1 MKKTIILALIL
12 TGFLVFLAPNLPK
25 VSAITE
31 EELQAQIQQ
40 LLQIIQQ
47 LQQQLNTLTS
57 GRPQP
62 SSGLYCFSITLKY
75 GMTSPEVKN
84 LQIVLGVKPATGYF
98 GDLTLAAVKH
108 FQEKHNI
115 EVTGEVGPQTREVL
129 NSLYCAPSPSQCGWC
144 GQDCIRKTPTMNC
157 PDVMPPLEVEC
168 KEVNGVCTK
177 IPLIPP
183 TKYSCVTTLGTISA
197 NTYSTCVPNTN
208 GTFNSL
214 AECQEVCG
222 IRPWLKIISPNGG
235 EKFTINEIVPIY
247 FETNLTDKQTSGITF
262 QLYKQTTDSFSKMYV
277 QDIAKEVNT
286 GSPYRWTIPATIKP
300 GNYYIYATAV
310 NLRDV
315 SVKEISDFSD
325 NAFSIVA
332 TSTCTD
338 SDGGDNI
345 YVKGYRKDWQD
356 LVEWDYCI
364 LNPFIYPDGSVVSDQ
379 EKKVTE
385 CAGNNC
391 YLIEYHCSN
400 ITGDAHKGYQCPSGY
415 TCQDGACKQG
425 TSNINTCMASYAGGG
440 LNIGI
445 LTKDQCKE
453 KAQTTKSDLRYTV
466 CDNIAISDSQMIYI
480 KWGSEIIDQFSAE
493 CNSFTMHTVCDS
505 SGKCMLVHGT
515 GMNQCAANSDCA
527 VIPCTDSDGGKNI
540 YVKGTLMFGFLGGSH
555 GQTFIDSCIDTNTV
569 KEYECSQPDV
579 NTYTVE
585 SYSLTCPSGYT
596 CQDGACK
603 LSSTPLSVDLKVNN
617 SDGPITVLFNS
628 ILNVSWNS
636 TGATICIPL
645 GPFMPLVKGGIWAP
659 SNYSSFP
666 LSGTEQIYA
675 QHQGFPQDTVLDIG
689 IICSKPGYSDVYD
702 HVVVNLTSV
711 PNSPTCT
718 DSDGGWNIY
727 TKGITYINNTAVC
740 VDRCATASDP
750 QPDQLFE
757 CFCGDKKGSGGGQG
771 SGWIVCPSGYT
782 CQDGACKQNAT
793 NTCTASYAGG
803 ELVIGTNL
811 TRTECQ
817 TKAQN
822 TQADLRYEVCSNIV
836 KGASETIYIKWG
848 SEIISQLQAQCNTF
862 CTDTDGYNIYFKG
875 SVNYKGQT
883 YTDYCLSNNTVA
895 EYFCENNQMKSTSAG
910 CPSGYTCQD
919 GACKQSANSTS
930 YLDSLKTQLPQLSD
944 LIKKLSA
951 ALVQLGQK
959 SQ

>member
-12 TGFLVFLAPNLPK
+12 TGFLLFLRPNLPK

-47 LQQQLNTLTS
+47 LQQQLNILTS

-98 GDLTLAAVKH
+98 GDLTLAAVKN

-157 PDVMPPLEVEC
+157 PDVMPPLGVEC

-214 AECQEVCG
+214 EECQKVCSEISFKCSSLSGKYSMTFTEAVQLFNNSECKSLGDPYKLPIYCQRCDPKTDHSKLYNAIYGEDTALLDDAAYRIGECIINVKNKTAYINRGPNFCTGATDAEGAWTIVCAMQNTPQEGWYSLEGIGGQVTEVKLSKLQECSNCQLTCSDTAAGATFTDSCTKTTVTSYGGEFRCKSIGVPPKNPTYIQELIKNYYSPTTTCTDSDGNNTFTKGTVTYQGKTYTDFCTSSTTVNEYVCG
-222 IRPWLKIISPNGG
+222 
-235 EKFTINEIVPIY
+235 NEQVMS
-247 FETNLTDKQTSGITF
+247 TNTRCSYKCEDGKCILPTQASCDATCKAKGYTSGTCKTWPVTPSV
-262 QLYKQTTDSFSKMYV
+262 QWGCSQNETALGQDTADCYV
-277 QDIAKEVNT
+277 EYGMLGVGKACCCASSV
-286 GSPYRWTIPATIKP
+286 PPA
-300 GNYYIYATAV
+300 
-310 NLRDV
+310 
-315 SVKEISDFSD
+315 
-325 NAFSIVA
+325 
-332 TSTCTD
+332 TCTD

-415 TCQDGACKQG
+415 TCQDGACKISSSILSITINSNPPADSNGNVTIKQGDQITIIGVPSNLSGQMGVDYTRAFVFDSIFNNSCSNTDWVMTCTANQIG
-425 TSNINTCMASYAGGG
+425 TSNFYIRLY
-440 LNIGI
+440 
-445 LTKDQCKE
+445 KD
-453 KAQTTKSDLRYTV
+453 
-466 CDNIAISDSQMIYI
+466 
-480 KWGSEIIDQFSAE
+480 
-493 CNSFTMHTVCDS
+493 
-505 SGKCMLVHGT
+505 
-515 GMNQCAANSDCA
+515 
-527 VIPCTDSDGGKNI
+527 
-540 YVKGTLMFGFLGGSH
+540 
-555 GQTFIDSCIDTNTV
+555 GQTYQSNVIKV
-569 KEYECSQPDV
+569 MV
-579 NTYTVE
+579 V
-585 SYSLTCPSGYT
+585 
-596 CQDGACK
+596 A
-603 LSSTPLSVDLKVNN
+603 STPV
-617 SDGPITVLFNS
+617 T
-628 ILNVSWNS
+628 
-636 TGATICIPL
+636 TI
-645 GPFMPLVKGGIWAP
+645 V
-659 SNYSSFP
+659 
-666 LSGTEQIYA
+666 
-675 QHQGFPQDTVLDIG
+675 
-689 IICSKPGYSDVYD
+689 
-702 HVVVNLTSV
+702 
-711 PNSPTCT
+711 PTCT

-782 CQDGACKQNAT
+782 CQDGACKQ
-793 NTCTASYAGG
+793 
-803 ELVIGTNL
+803 
-811 TRTECQ
+811 
-817 TKAQN
+817 
-822 TQADLRYEVCSNIV
+822 
-836 KGASETIYIKWG
+836 
-848 SEIISQLQAQCNTF
+848 
-862 CTDTDGYNIYFKG
+862 
-875 SVNYKGQT
+875 
-883 YTDYCLSNNTVA
+883 
-895 EYFCENNQMKSTSAG
+895 
-910 CPSGYTCQD
+910 
-919 GACKQSANSTS
+919 SANSTS
-930 YLDSLKTQLPQLSD
+930 YLDSLKIQLPQLSD

-951 ALVQLGQK
+951 ALVQLSQK